1 MKVDNLPQ
9 KFVSQ
14 YSITNNSN
22 KSDSIH
28 FSGSFSPAKILR
40 IPQSKM
46 YKNFNYNMQRYFN
59 ISSKEADYAKNIYT
73 SGNQIKHDLMYILG
87 RKYRNLYFTNQSKEL
102 GTNFKNVA
110 DMVSN
115 ISKPSIV
122 HKKLAKQDNL
132 SFGELENLFVAMDK
146 NKDKTDLVLKL
157 LNLNEKII
165 NTKKLSYNFLSGF
178 VNSKYA
184 SEINKNF
191 ADYKPYLYLNI
202 NKKNIVSDLEQA
214 IENKSYQPQKYEQLF
229 DIINLKNQDEK
240 FSDLS
245 EEVLMSDYYP
255 EKMEVISHFGKSL
268 RFLVS
273 YDKKALNETL
283 LKILKSSNR
292 DNYKD
297 RIYFFDNYLSKNY
310 MSFAENS
317 ENIKVV
323 PDILHKIENNENDKE
338 FVYNVIEKNIPFK
351 SPVSLYEFIANIDT
365 KVVNKKINS
374 LKNLFKAYRN
384 NLIGNYNEI
393 ELAKDLID
401 GKPYINRV
409 MQEATLNDLRSDT
422 RTLTGFIKY
431 KLVKFKINLEN
442 KFFNNNN

>member
-297 RIYFFDNYLSKNY
+297 RIYFFDNYLL
-310 MSFAENS
+310 
-317 ENIKVV
+317 V
-323 PDILHKIENNENDKE
+323 
-338 FVYNVIEKNIPFK
+338 
-351 SPVSLYEFIANIDT
+351 
-365 KVVNKKINS
+365 
-374 LKNLFKAYRN
+374 LFF
-384 NLIGNYNEI
+384 
-393 ELAKDLID
+393 
-401 GKPYINRV
+401 PYISPILIIHYKNFI
-409 MQEATLNDLRSDT
+409 LNSFLLFS
-422 RTLTGFIKY
+422 Y
-431 KLVKFKINLEN
+431 
-442 KFFNNNN
+442 FFTNNIIF

>member
-245 EEVLMSDYYP
+245 EEVPS
-255 EKMEVISHFGKSL
+255 G
-268 RFLVS
+268 
-273 YDKKALNETL
+273 
-283 LKILKSSNR
+283 KIL
-292 DNYKD
+292 D
-297 RIYFFDNYLSKNY
+297 RKRTY
-310 MSFAENS
+310 AQ
-317 ENIKVV
+317 
-323 PDILHKIENNENDKE
+323 
-338 FVYNVIEKNIPFK
+338 
-351 SPVSLYEFIANIDT
+351 
-365 KVVNKKINS
+365 VN
-374 LKNLFKAYRN
+374 
-384 NLIGNYNEI
+384 
-393 ELAKDLID
+393 
-401 GKPYINRV
+401 
-409 MQEATLNDLRSDT
+409 
-422 RTLTGFIKY
+422 
-431 KLVKFKINLEN
+431 
-442 KFFNNNN
+442 